1 MGPFLN
7 AAQLLS
13 ELMKRLLL
21 STCLVATLAAGCFPK
36 PERLTT
42 TRIDVVHGTNRVSL
56 VNPKDTSFDRAEIPT
71 PYGPAIIQGYR
82 STGNEAL
89 IHSAEVQAQA
99 QLQMFQRFGEK
110 LESGLEKG
118 FNRLATAHGYPDP
131 GPARREVV
139 ILTNAPIVVLTNAP
153 PSK

>member
-1 MGPFLN
+1 MN
-7 AAQLLS
+7 AAQHLS
-13 ELMKRLLL
+13 ENMKPFLLI
-21 STCLVATLAAGCFPK
+21 SCLVAVVAAGCFPK
-36 PERLTT
+36 PEKLTT

-71 PYGPAIIQGYR
+71 PYGPAIIEKYR
-82 STGNEAL
+82 SSGNEAL

-110 LESGLEKG
+110 LESSLEKG
-118 FNRLATAHGYPDP
+118 FNRMATAYGFPDP